1 LGFLHVQIPQ
11 EVSLPTYFGPTG
23 SENGSFDE
31 FLARYLQGQRQAQ
44 SGRPIEITRLLS
56 RRTHELLVQ
65 AAQFAV
71 DHGHA
76 HVDALHLLRVMVEQ
90 EPAASAIR
98 RAGGDPAAIVTAA
111 DQRLPESSDQQAT
124 SAPALTP
131 SAQRALLDAH
141 QVARAF
147 GSTYIDPEHL
157 FFAFV
162 VNQDAPAAQVLAA
175 AGVTAES
182 LQAGA
187 QEAANEE
194 AQGGSGVAT
203 NGDTSDTP
211 MLDTYGVDLTERARS
226 GKLDPVIGRAD
237 EIEQTVEILSRRTK
251 NNPVLIGEAG
261 VGKTA
266 VVEGLAQAIVDGLV
280 PEQLRG
286 KRVIALDLP
295 AMLAGTRYRGDF
307 EERLT
312 KTMDEISERR
322 DEIIVFLDELH
333 TVVGAGGSGEGG
345 MDAGNILKP
354 RLARGELHVVGATTL
369 TEYRKVEK
377 DPALERRFQPVR
389 VNEPGIEDA
398 VQILAGLQGRY
409 AEHHSVRYTDAA
421 IRAAVEMSARYL
433 PDRFLPD
440 KAIDLIDQAGARA
453 RLALGSRV
461 DIEGLREQQAGLET
475 AKTIAVAAEAY
486 EEASRLRDEAE
497 QLAVT
502 IAAAEAAQDVS
513 QPAPSAVV
521 DEAEIAA
528 IIARATGIP
537 ASRLTAGDRERLAT
551 LENDLHERVIGQDDA
566 VTVIAKAVRRSRT
579 GMGDAN
585 RPVGSFLF
593 LGPTGVGKTELAK
606 TLAASLFGDE
616 KAMLRFDMSE
626 FGERHTVSRLVGA
639 PPGYVGYDEAGQL
652 TEHVRRTPYSVVL
665 LDEIEKA
672 HPDVFN
678 LLLQVLDDGRL
689 TDGQGRTVDFR
700 NTVIIMTSNIGSE
713 VLASRSGALG
723 FTADLDGAGN
733 GFGSEKALRDRV
745 MAKLR
750 EAMRPEFLNRID
762 EVVLFRK
769 LDQPQLRQIVRLLL
783 TQTESRLTAQGHVLT
798 VSDEAVDWIAE
809 NGYEPEYGARP
820 LRRVIQRQLDDRIAD
835 LLVAAEL
842 GAGGVVAVTVQDG
855 ALRVAAEP
863 ARMPLAA

>member
-1 LGFLHVQIPQ
+1 M
-11 EVSLPTYFGPTG
+11 PTYFGPAG

-31 FLARYLQGQRQAQ
+31 FLARYLQGQRAQ
-44 SGRPIEITRLLS
+44 GGRPIEITRLLS

-98 RAGGDPAAIVTAA
+98 RAGGDPAAIAA
-111 DQRLPESSDQQAT
+111 DAEQRLPESSDQQAAA
-124 SAPALTP
+124 APALTP

-162 VNQDAPAAQVLAA
+162 VNQDSPAARVLAES
-175 AGVTAES
+175 GVTAES

-187 QEAANEE
+187 LEAEADE
-194 AQGGSGVAT
+194 AQASGGVSAAGS
-203 NGDTSDTP
+203 TSDTP

-226 GKLDPVIGRAD
+226 GKLDPVIGRSD

-389 VNEPGIEDA
+389 VGEPSIDDA
-398 VQILAGLQGRY
+398 VQILTGLAGRY
-409 AEHHSVRYTDAA
+409 AEHHAVRYTDAA
-421 IRAAVEMSARYL
+421 IRAAVEMSARYI

-461 DIEGLREQQAGLET
+461 DLDALREQQAGLET
-475 AKTIAVAAEAY
+475 AKTVAVAAEAY
-486 EEASRLRDEAE
+486 EEASRLRDEVE
-497 QLAVT
+497 QLAAT
-502 IAAAEAAQDVS
+502 IAAAEAAQGTDAS
-513 QPAPSAVV
+513 APSAVV

-537 ASRLTAGDRERLAT
+537 ASRLTAGDRERLAK
-551 LENDLHERVIGQDDA
+551 LEDDLHQRVIGQDDA
-566 VTVIAKAVRRSRT
+566 VTVIAKAVRRNRT
-579 GMGDAN
+579 GMGDAD

-606 TLAASLFGDE
+606 TLAQSLFGDE

-626 FGERHTVSRLVGA
+626 FSERHTVSRLVGA

-652 TEHVRRTPYSVVL
+652 TEHVRRNPYSVVL

-700 NTVIIMTSNIGSE
+700 NTVVIMTSNIGSE
-713 VLASRSGALG
+713 ILASRSGALG
-723 FTADLDGAGN
+723 FTADLDGAHN

-783 TQTESRLTAQGHVLT
+783 NQTEARLVAQGHALT
-798 VSDEAVDWIAE
+798 VDDAAVDWIAE
-809 NGYEPEYGARP
+809 HGYEPEYGARP
-820 LRRVIQRQLDDRIAD
+820 LRRVIQRELDDRIAD
-835 LLVAAEL
+835 LLVASEL
-842 GAGGVVAVTVQDG
+842 GADQAVVVTVVDG
-855 ALRVAAEP
+855 ALHVDGAP
-863 ARMPLAA
+863 ARLPLAA

>member
-1 LGFLHVQIPQ
+1 
-11 EVSLPTYFGPTG
+11 LPTYFGPAG

-31 FLARYLQGQRQAQ
+31 FLARYLQGQRAQ
-44 SGRPIEITRLLS
+44 GGRPIEITRLLS

-98 RAGGDPAAIVTAA
+98 RAGGDPAAIAA
-111 DQRLPESSDQQAT
+111 DAEQRLPESSDQQAAA
-124 SAPALTP
+124 APALTP

-162 VNQDAPAAQVLAA
+162 VNQDSPAARVLAES
-175 AGVTAES
+175 GVTAES

-187 QEAANEE
+187 LEAEADE
-194 AQGGSGVAT
+194 AQASGGVSAAGS
-203 NGDTSDTP
+203 TSDTP

-226 GKLDPVIGRAD
+226 GKLDPVIGRSD

-389 VNEPGIEDA
+389 VGEPSIDDA
-398 VQILAGLQGRY
+398 VQILTGLAGRY
-409 AEHHSVRYTDAA
+409 AEHHAVRYTDAA
-421 IRAAVEMSARYL
+421 IRAAVEMSARYI

-461 DIEGLREQQAGLET
+461 DLDALREQQAGLET
-475 AKTIAVAAEAY
+475 AKTVAVAAEAY
-486 EEASRLRDEAE
+486 EEASRLRDEVE
-497 QLAVT
+497 QLAAT
-502 IAAAEAAQDVS
+502 IAAAEAAQGTDAS
-513 QPAPSAVV
+513 APSAVV

-537 ASRLTAGDRERLAT
+537 ASRLTAGDRERLAK
-551 LENDLHERVIGQDDA
+551 LEDDLHQRVIGQDDA
-566 VTVIAKAVRRSRT
+566 VTVIAKAVRRNRT
-579 GMGDAN
+579 GMGDAD

-606 TLAASLFGDE
+606 SLAESLFGDE

-626 FGERHTVSRLVGA
+626 FSERHTVSRLVGA

-652 TEHVRRTPYSVVL
+652 TEHVRRNPYSVVL

-700 NTVIIMTSNIGSE
+700 NTVVIMTSNIGSE
-713 VLASRSGALG
+713 ILASRSGALG
-723 FTADLDGAGN
+723 FTADLDGAHN

-783 TQTESRLTAQGHVLT
+783 NQTEARLVAQGHALT
-798 VSDEAVDWIAE
+798 VDDAAVDWIAE
-809 NGYEPEYGARP
+809 HGYEPEYGARP
-820 LRRVIQRQLDDRIAD
+820 LRRVIQRELDDRIAD
-835 LLVAAEL
+835 LLVASEL
-842 GAGGVVAVTVQDG
+842 GADQAVVVTVVDG
-855 ALRVAAEP
+855 ALHVDGAP
-863 ARMPLAA
+863 ARLPLAA

>member
-1 LGFLHVQIPQ
+1 
-11 EVSLPTYFGPTG
+11 LPTYFGPAG

-31 FLARYLQGQRQAQ
+31 FLARYLQGQREQAQ
-44 SGRPIEITRLLS
+44 RAQGGRPIEITRLLS

-76 HVDALHLLRVMVEQ
+76 HVDALHLLRVMVDQ

-98 RAGGDPAAIVTAA
+98 RAGGDPAAIVAA
-111 DQRLPESSDQQAT
+111 AEQRLPESSDQQAT
-124 SAPALTP
+124 SAPSLTP

-162 VNQDAPAAQVLAA
+162 VNQDSPAARVLAES
-175 AGVTAES
+175 GVTAES

-187 QEAANEE
+187 QEADGDETA
-194 AQGGSGVAT
+194 SG
-203 NGDTSDTP
+203 TSADPSTSETP

-226 GKLDPVIGRAD
+226 GLLDPVIGRSD
-237 EIEQTVEILSRRTK
+237 EIEQAIEILSRRTK

-266 VVEGLAQAIVDGLV
+266 VVEGLAQAIVDGSV
-280 PEQLRG
+280 PPQLRG
-286 KRVIALDLP
+286 KRVVALDLP

-312 KTMDEISERR
+312 KTMAEISERR

-333 TVVGAGGSGEGG
+333 TVIGAGGSGEGG

-369 TEYRKVEK
+369 AEYRKVEK

-389 VNEPGIEDA
+389 VLEPSIDDA
-398 VQILAGLQGRY
+398 VQILTGLAGRY
-409 AEHHSVRYTDAA
+409 AEHHAVRYTDAA
-421 IRAAVEMSARYL
+421 LRAAVEMSARYI

-461 DIEGLREQQAGLET
+461 DIDALLEQQAALET
-475 AKTIAVAAEAY
+475 AKTVAVAAEAY

-497 QLAVT
+497 ALAEQIT
-502 IAAAEAAQDVS
+502 AARAAEGMDAGSAV
-513 QPAPSAVV
+513 PSAVV

-528 IIARATGIP
+528 IIARSTGIP
-537 ASRLTAGDRERLAT
+537 ASRLTAGDRERLAK
-551 LENDLHERVIGQDDA
+551 LEDDLHQRVIGQDDA
-566 VTVIAKAVRRSRT
+566 VTVIAKAVRRNRT

-606 TLAASLFGDE
+606 SLAESLFGDE

-652 TEHVRRTPYSVVL
+652 TEHVRRNPYSVVL

-700 NTVIIMTSNIGSE
+700 NTVVIMTSNIGSE

-723 FTADLDGAGN
+723 FTADLDGANN

-745 MAKLR
+745 MGKLR

-769 LDQPQLRQIVRLLL
+769 LEPAQLRRIVRLLL
-783 TQTESRLTAQGHVLT
+783 NQTEARLAAQGHDLS
-798 VSDEAVDWIAE
+798 VSEEAVDWIAE

-820 LRRVIQRQLDDRIAD
+820 LRRLIQRELDDRIAD
-835 LLVAAEL
+835 LLVASDLAD
-842 GAGGVVAVTVQDG
+842 GTAVAVTVADG
-855 ALRVAAEP
+855 ALHVAGDPARLPVAA
-863 ARMPLAA
+863 

>member
-1 LGFLHVQIPQ
+1 
-11 EVSLPTYFGPTG
+11 LPTYFGPAG

-31 FLARYLQGQRQAQ
+31 FLARYLQGQRAQ
-44 SGRPIEITRLLS
+44 GGRPIEITRLLS

-98 RAGGDPAAIVTAA
+98 RAGGDPAAIAA
-111 DQRLPESSDQQAT
+111 DAEQRLPESSDQQAT

-162 VNQDAPAAQVLAA
+162 VNQDSPAARVLAES
-175 AGVTAES
+175 GVTAES
-182 LQAGA
+182 LQEGAQQAESDEAAGA
-187 QEAANEE
+187 MAGA
-194 AQGGSGVAT
+194 S
-203 NGDTSDTP
+203 TSETP

-226 GKLDPVIGRAD
+226 GKLDPVIGRTD

-266 VVEGLAQAIVDGLV
+266 VVEGLAQAIADGLV

-312 KTMDEISERR
+312 KTMDEITEHS

-369 TEYRKVEK
+369 SEYRKVEK

-389 VNEPGIEDA
+389 VGEPSIEDA

-461 DIEGLREQQAGLET
+461 DIEGLRDQLTALET
-475 AKTIAVAAEAY
+475 AKTVAVAAEAY

-497 QLAVT
+497 TLAGK
-502 IAAAEAAQDVS
+502 IADAESAQGADADQS
-513 QPAPSAVV
+513 SPSAVV

-537 ASRLTAGDRERLAT
+537 ASRLTAGDRERLAK
-551 LENDLHERVIGQDDA
+551 LEDDLHQRVIGQDDA
-566 VTVIAKAVRRSRT
+566 VTVIAKAVRRNRT

-606 TLAASLFGDE
+606 SLAESLFGDE

-626 FGERHTVSRLVGA
+626 FSERHTVSRLVGA

-652 TEHVRRTPYSVVL
+652 TEHVRRNPYSVVL

-700 NTVIIMTSNIGSE
+700 NTVVIMTSNIGSE

-769 LDQPQLRQIVRLLL
+769 LDPAQLNQIVRLLL
-783 TQTESRLTAQGHVLT
+783 TQTEARLHAQGHALT
-798 VSDEAVDWIAE
+798 VSDAAVDWIAE

-820 LRRVIQRQLDDRIAD
+820 LRRVIQRELDDRIAD

-842 GAGGVVAVTVQDG
+842 GAGGNVTVTVLDG
-855 ALRVAAEP
+855 ALHVEGAP
-863 ARMPLAA
+863 ARMPQAA

>member
-1 LGFLHVQIPQ
+1 M
-11 EVSLPTYFGPTG
+11 PTYFGPTG
-23 SENGSFDE
+23 SDNGSFDE
-31 FLARYLQGQRQAQ
+31 FLARYLQGQRAAQ

-56 RRTHELLVQ
+56 RRTHEILVQ

-71 DHGHA
+71 AHGHA

-98 RAGGDPAAIVTAA
+98 RAGGDPAAIAAAA
-111 DQRLPESSDQQAT
+111 DQRLPESGDRESQ
-124 SAPALTP
+124 SAPGLTP

-162 VNQDAPAAQVLAA
+162 VNQDSPAARVLAES
-175 AGVTAES
+175 GVTAES

-187 QEAANEE
+187 QQAEDDE
-194 AQGGSGVAT
+194 AQAGSSAA
-203 NGDTSDTP
+203 DSASDTP
-211 MLDTYGVDLTERARS
+211 MLDTYGIDLTERARS
-226 GKLDPVIGRAD
+226 GKLDPVIGRSD

-266 VVEGLAQAIVDGLV
+266 VVEGLAQAIVDGLA
-280 PEQLRG
+280 PEQLRS

-312 KTMDEISERR
+312 KTMDEISERS
-322 DEIIVFLDELH
+322 DQIIVFIDELH
-333 TVVGAGGSGEGG
+333 TVVGAGGAGEGG

-369 TEYRKVEK
+369 NEYRKVEK

-389 VNEPGIEDA
+389 VNEPSIDDA

-421 IRAAVEMSARYL
+421 IRAAVEMSARYV

-461 DIEGLREQQAGLET
+461 DIEGLREQRAGLET

-486 EEASRLRDEAE
+486 EEASRLRDETE
-497 QLAVT
+497 QLAEQIT
-502 IAAAEAAQDVS
+502 AAEAAQDAS

-551 LENDLHERVIGQDDA
+551 LEHDLHQRVIGQEDA
-566 VTVIAKAVRRSRT
+566 VTVIAKAVRRNRT
-579 GMGDAN
+579 GMGDAS

-606 TLAASLFGDE
+606 SLAESLFGDE

-652 TEHVRRTPYSVVL
+652 TEHVRRNPYSVVL

-689 TDGQGRTVDFR
+689 TDGQGRTVDIR

-723 FTADLDGAGN
+723 FTADLDGAHN

-783 TQTESRLTAQGHVLT
+783 NQTEARLHAQGHALT
-798 VSDEAVDWIAE
+798 VSDAAVDWIAE

-835 LLVAAEL
+835 LLVASEL
-842 GAGGVVAVTVQDG
+842 GVAGVVAVTVADG
-855 ALRVAAEP
+855 ALHVASEP